1 MAKKDFYEI
10 LGVSEKASNDE
21 IKKAYR
27 DLAKKYH
34 PDKHPGDKAAE
45 ERFKEISEAHSVL
58 SDAKKRAQYDQ
69 MRKLGA
75 FGQGAGGFDFRGF
88 DLGDLSNIF
97 TGGRSRKSKRRG
109 FSFDDFGSLGGLGD
123 IFSQF
128 FDMSNG
134 RPPRGEPI
142 HEDSLNLEIEVP
154 FETATSGG
162 KVQFTYKRK
171 VTCNACKGT
180 GSASG
185 SKPTA
190 CSNCHG
196 TGKISVGLGGFAV
209 NRPCPQCLGRG
220 TIITEVCKQCNGSG
234 AIDETRTLA
243 VPIKQGTEDGKK
255 IRLKGQGNFGKGD
268 LILTVHVEE
277 HKFFKRK
284 GLDVYCEVSVNMVQ
298 AALGTK
304 IRVKT
309 IDNKKV
315 EIKIPEGT
323 QNGATMRLRGMG
335 SKKDGRSGDQ
345 YVTIRVET
353 PIRLT
358 ERQKEILREFEKAL
372 K

>member
-10 LGVSEKASNDE
+10 LGVSEKATNDD
-21 IKKAYR
+21 IKKVYR

-34 PDKHPGDKAAE
+34 PDRHPGDKAAE

-58 SDAKKRAQYDQ
+58 SDSKKRAQYDQ

-75 FGQGAGGFDFRGF
+75 FGHGSGGFDFRGF

-97 TGGRSRKSKRRG
+97 TGGRGRKTKRRG
-109 FSFDDFGSLGGLGD
+109 FSFDDFGGLGGLGD
-123 IFSQF
+123 VFSQF
-128 FDMSNG
+128 FDMSEG
-134 RPPRGEPI
+134 HSPKGEPS
-142 HEDSLNLEIEVP
+142 HDGTLNLEVEVP
-154 FETATSGG
+154 FDTATSGG

-171 VTCNACKGT
+171 AQCQACKGT

-185 SKPTA
+185 KKPTP
-190 CSNCHG
+190 CSNCKG
-196 TGKISVGLGGFAV
+196 TGQISAGLGGFAV
-209 NRPCPQCLGRG
+209 NRPCPQCMGRG

-243 VPIKQGTEDGKK
+243 VPIKPSTEDGKNIK
-255 IRLKGQGNFGKGD
+255 IKGQGDFGKGD
-268 LILTVHVEE
+268 LILTVRVGE

-284 GLDVYCEVSVNMVQ
+284 GLDVYCEVPIGLVQ

-315 EIKIPEGT
+315 EVKIPEGT
-323 QNGATMRLRGMG
+323 QNGATMKLRGMG
-335 SKKDGRSGDQ
+335 SKKDGGVGDQ

-353 PIRLT
+353 PTGLT
-358 ERQKEILREFEKAL
+358 EKQKEILREFEKA